1 MGATVKRRRA
11 LQASRVESL
20 LQRSAEGD
28 MAEAEPATERVG
40 RGADLSTWFAGILMW
55 AGSSEVVPGL
65 VEVEVAVPRL
75 RPAVW

>member
-1 MGATVKRRRA
+1 MQGSGAKFPIAV
-11 LQASRVESL
+11 ASRVESL

-55 AGSSEVVPGL
+55 AGSSSEGCQ
-65 VEVEVAVPRL
+65 
-75 RPAVW
+75 